1 MLRMDLSFR
10 LGPYTDVFGEIVECR
25 AYWFL
30 YQLKD
35 FLIAFPGS
43 DIRLGVRDVQ
53 CHLQMVV
60 VYATVAFF
68 HSHLIAVRGAV
79 LVKPGSGLEAV
90 RVDHKRVSLPM
101 ANCISVPT
109 RVRVG
114 ARKFSPICPNVA
126 PSAV

>member
-1 MLRMDLSFR
+1 
-10 LGPYTDVFGEIVECR
+10 
-25 AYWFL
+25 
-30 YQLKD
+30 
-35 FLIAFPGS
+35 
-43 DIRLGVRDVQ
+43 
-53 CHLQMVV
+53 MVM

-126 PSAV
+126 PSAVVLEELNHFVISFGKPHSRRRWVPHDAWKTRRI